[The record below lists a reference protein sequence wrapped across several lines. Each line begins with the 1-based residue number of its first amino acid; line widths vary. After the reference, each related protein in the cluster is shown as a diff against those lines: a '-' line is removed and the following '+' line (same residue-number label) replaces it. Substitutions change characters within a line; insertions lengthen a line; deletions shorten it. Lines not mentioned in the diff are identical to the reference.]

1 MGTSRRRIRR
11 RPSQPSPREAP
22 GPRCRGEQKIRK
34 QLFGFKGRDNFL
46 GPDPRFASGGRAG
59 CHSKIF
65 WRGVL
70 NRAGYF
76 LSRFPFPSHREGV
89 EEDDMTD
96 LDRGF
101 DENVYDLNAILH
113 PGSVFDHPR
122 DVLADTTLSRAEKRA
137 ILASWA
143 SDAAAVTSCPSL
155 RAIPGAKRTVSIDDI
170 LEALSSLDHS
180 PRNPPGGKPARLK
193 STDRTAL
200 AA

>member
-1 MGTSRRRIRR
+1 
-11 RPSQPSPREAP
+11 
-22 GPRCRGEQKIRK
+22 
-34 QLFGFKGRDNFL
+34 
-46 GPDPRFASGGRAG
+46 
-59 CHSKIF
+59 
-65 WRGVL
+65 
-70 NRAGYF
+70 
-76 LSRFPFPSHREGV
+76 
-89 EEDDMTD
+89 MTD
-96 LDRGF
+96 LDRSF

-155 RAIPGAKRTVSIDDI
+155 RAIQGAKRTVSIDEI

-180 PRNPPGGKPARLK
+180 PKNPPGGKPVRLK
-193 STDRTAL
+193 STARTSL

>member
-1 MGTSRRRIRR
+1 
-11 RPSQPSPREAP
+11 
-22 GPRCRGEQKIRK
+22 
-34 QLFGFKGRDNFL
+34 
-46 GPDPRFASGGRAG
+46 
-59 CHSKIF
+59 
-65 WRGVL
+65 
-70 NRAGYF
+70 
-76 LSRFPFPSHREGV
+76 
-89 EEDDMTD
+89 MTD
-96 LDRGF
+96 PDRGF

-155 RAIPGAKRTVSIDDI
+155 RAVPGARRPVSIDEI

-180 PRNPPGGKPARLK
+180 PRNPPGGKAMRLK
-193 STDRTAL
+193 SSARTSL